1 MYARCAETDLVA
13 ANAANLIG
21 FLVSGLAVP
30 D

>member
-13 ANAANLIG
+13 AAAANLIG
-21 FLVSGLAVP
+21 FLVSGVAKR